1 MIRYAN
7 YMEAEQVAE
16 RTERNALGA
25 GRVAAWIA
33 RQVEMSLAE
42 SDLSLSQ
49 YRVLGLLG
57 EGMSLPSSMADR
69 LDVRRP
75 SITAVVDG
83 LVNRGFV
90 VRSHAEDDRRQ
101 VTHGITAQ
109 GRAVLKAADDAVDAR
124 LASIAGHLDDE
135 AESAQ
140 AMHDLA
146 LWGKA
151 LINVRHAKLAAR

>member
-1 MIRYAN
+1 
-7 YMEAEQVAE
+7 MEAEQVAE
-16 RTERNALGA
+16 RSALGA
-25 GRVAAWIA
+25 GRIAAWIA

-83 LVNRGFV
+83 LVSRGFV

-101 VTHGITAQ
+101 VTHGITEQ
-109 GRAVLKAADDAVDAR
+109 GRAVLQAADEAVDAR
-124 LASIAGHLDDE
+124 IAGIAAYLDDE